1 MSNVAS
7 YKNETKLV
15 TNKKVNLIFGLNGT
29 GKSTLANYLYE
40 PTAPEFLN
48 CSWIPTK
55 SESILVYSQKF
66 IQDNFYVA
74 DKLKGIFSLSK
85 VNKEAEEKIAVAQNR
100 LQTLKQQREKK
111 LDDKQA
117 LSQKFEKQKQLAIDE
132 VWKIKTKYSGGDRV
146 LEYCLKGLMGQKDK
160 LFYHLIDIERPIDEP
175 SKTIKQLKEEVD
187 TLKGDSAQP
196 KLLLSRIDF
205 NAHDVETHELFSKPV
220 IGNDN
225 SIVAA
230 LIDALGNSDW
240 VNKGL
245 AYLPKEKILE
255 AQQCPFCQQ
264 PTITQE
270 IAASIRAYFDG
281 AYQSDIDQLKN
292 FESRYKIACTGLE
305 ELSSFTNHPFAKER
319 IKDISQ
325 KYQLFIECLENN
337 LSTIKAKIQAPGT
350 TQTLK
355 NSSNDL
361 AEFNDVVKTINYEI
375 VKYNMSLSHREQALD
390 AIKKEFWSLM
400 SWQYGS
406 TITRYKQDLISSNSA
421 LKRLDNEIQQI
432 GSEIFDE
439 ENRLKA
445 AQKETVNID
454 EAINAVNSGLLDLGI
469 EDFRIKKHSEVLYR
483 VVRGTQNQHAFNT
496 LSEGEKMMIS
506 FLYFCELCKG
516 RQNSDDTE
524 MKKIVVIDDPISSL
538 SHIFIF
544 NVGRLIRKVFF
555 ESERFSQVFILTHSL
570 YFFYELTEIKHD
582 TRKEKQKLFRMT
594 KSSSGS
600 KIFEMKY
607 EEIQNDYQAYWSVIN
622 DQDQQPALI
631 ANCMRNIIEYFF
643 NFVKKRDFNNVFQ
656 SPDLQEIKFQAFSRY
671 VNRESHSLGQ
681 NIIDLKEFDYDIF
694 KEGLR
699 LVFEKLG
706 YSEHY
711 EEMSKI

>member
-15 TNKKVNLIFGLNGT
+15 TDKKVNLIFGLNGT
-29 GKSTLANYLYE
+29 GKSTFANYLYE
-40 PTAPEFLN
+40 PTAPEFSN
-48 CSWIPTK
+48 CNWSPTK
-55 SESILVYSQKF
+55 SDSILVYSQKF
-66 IQDNFYVA
+66 IQDNFFVA
-74 DKLKGIFSLSK
+74 DRLKGIFSLSK
-85 VNKEAEEKIAVAQNR
+85 ENKEAEEKIVAAQDK

-111 LDDKQA
+111 VD
-117 LSQKFEKQKQLAIDE
+117 EKQKVSQKLEKQRQLAIDE

-146 LEYCLKGLMGQKDK
+146 LEYCLKGFMGQKDK
-160 LFYHLIDIERPIDEP
+160 LFYRLIEIEKPSDEP
-175 SKTIKQLKEEVD
+175 TKTIKQLKEEVD
-187 TLKGDSAQP
+187 NLKGDSAQP
-196 KLLLSRIDF
+196 QLSLSLINF
-205 NAHDVETHELFSKPV
+205 NAHDVEKHELFSKPV

-225 SIVAA
+225 SIVAG

-245 AYLPKEKILE
+245 QYLPNGEILE
-255 AQQCPFCQQ
+255 AQQCPFCQR

-270 IAASIRAYFDG
+270 IAESIRSYFDG

-292 FESRYKIACTGLE
+292 FESRYKIAYADVE
-305 ELSSFTNHPFAKER
+305 KLSSFTNHPFAKDR
-319 IKDISQ
+319 IKDLSQ
-325 KYQLFIECLENN
+325 RYQVFIECLKRN
-337 LSTIKAKIQAPGT
+337 LSIINAKIQAPGT
-350 TQTLK
+350 AQTLK
-355 NSSNDL
+355 HSDNYL
-361 AEFNDVVKTINYEI
+361 AEFNDVITAINDDILE
-375 VKYNMSLSHREQALD
+375 YNMRLNHREQALN
-390 AIKKEFWSLM
+390 AIKEEFWSLM
-400 SWQYGS
+400 SWQYGA
-406 TITRYKQDLISSNSA
+406 TITRYKKDLASSNSA

-432 GSEIFDE
+432 DLEIFDE
-439 ENRLKA
+439 ENRLKT

-454 EAINAVNSGLLDLGI
+454 EAISAVNSGLLELGI

-483 VVRGTQNQHAFNT
+483 VVRGTQNEHAFNT

-516 RQNSDDTE
+516 RQSSDDTE
-524 MKKIVVIDDPISSL
+524 MKKIILIDDPISSL

-555 ESERFSQVFILTHSL
+555 DSERFSQVFILTHSL
-570 YFFYELTEIKHD
+570 YFFYELTETKHD
-582 TRKEKQKLFRMT
+582 IRKERQKLFRMT

-600 KIFEMKY
+600 KIIEMKY

-656 SPDLQEIKFQAFSRY
+656 SPELQEIKFQAFSRY

-681 NIIDLKEFDYDIF
+681 NIIDLKEYDYDIF

-706 YSEHY
+706 YSEHFK
-711 EEMSKI
+711 EMSKI